1 MTFARLDLLYYIVP
15 CVVVIVLLRWR
26 RRSHYLG
33 HSRLQQMWTGFS
45 RAGKLVYLPAG
56 LQWLALAF
64 LVLAALN
71 PVLTFNEQQITLRGL
86 DIVLVVDLSSSMSQA
101 LPVDSMEAAKLARI
115 DPFFADFG
123 TNPSRMDAVKLAV
136 KTFIKQRQS
145 DRIGM
150 VVFSS
155 NAYVVSPMTLDYP
168 YLAGYVEMMDY
179 RTLVGE
185 GMTAIGEG
193 IYTGID
199 LVIRQNEKLTKNSG
213 DKLLVVLT
221 DGENN
226 YGRSAIDA
234 ARVATEKGFK
244 IYLIGVDMPMSDL
257 TNRLIRAVYDGGG
270 AYYDVR
276 NQEQLNDAYWEIGAL
291 EKGDFG
297 VTEYQRS
304 VPVFQHA
311 VLASIAC
318 LALAL
323 GLWGLPY
330 FTNLS

>member
-1 MTFARLDLLYYIVP
+1 MWGGL
-15 CVVVIVLLRWR
+15 
-26 RRSHYLG
+26 
-33 HSRLQQMWTGFS
+33 SRTS
-45 RAGKLVYLPAG
+45 RFVYLPKA
-56 LQWLALAF
+56 LQWLALGF
-64 LVLAALN
+64 LVLASLN
-71 PVLTFNEQQITLRGL
+71 PVLTFNEEQITLRGL
-86 DIVLVVDLSSSMSQA
+86 DILLVVDLSSSMSQA
-101 LPVDSMEAAKLARI
+101 LPINADEAVKLARI

-136 KTFIKQRQS
+136 KTFIRQRQS

-155 NAYVVSPMTLDYP
+155 NSYVVSPMTLDYP
-168 YLAGYVEMMDY
+168 YLTGYVEMMDY

-193 IYTGID
+193 IYAGID
-199 LVIRQNEKLTKNSG
+199 LVIRQNEKLKKNTG

-234 ARVATEKGFK
+234 AKVATEKGFK
-244 IYLIGVDMPMSDL
+244 IYLIGVDMPMSEL
-257 TNRLIRAVYDGGG
+257 TGRLIREVVSGGG

-297 VTEYQRS
+297 VTEYQRG
-304 VPVFQHA
+304 VPIFQHA
-311 VLASIAC
+311 VLACVVC